1 MGKSKGQKTGDELI
15 AALKNTKKVLRD
27 FKNNKATVQDLKD
40 AEDRERVARDNRLN
54 YHDEKL
60 RGDN

>member
-1 MGKSKGQKTGDELI
+1 MAKSKGQRTGDELI
-15 AALKNTKKVLRD
+15 AAVRNRKKALRD
-27 FKNNKATVQDLKD
+27 FQNNKATVQDLQD

-60 RGDN
+60 NGK